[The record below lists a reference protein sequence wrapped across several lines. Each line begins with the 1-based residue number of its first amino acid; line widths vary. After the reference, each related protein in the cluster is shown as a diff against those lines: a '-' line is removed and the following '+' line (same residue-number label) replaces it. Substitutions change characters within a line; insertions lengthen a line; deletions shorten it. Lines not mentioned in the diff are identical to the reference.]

1 MLHSVKDENF
11 SHNFF
16 KLKEY
21 LSLHKALLIW
31 FGIFVGAGIFTVVG
45 IRVRANLKK
54 NDASSKLVGDPVQHQ
69 ISTIIDTTQNP
80 KWTVGE
86 WTPCSL
92 SCDSGVHIRSVT
104 DA

>member
-31 FGIFVGAGIFTVVG
+31 FGIFVGAGIFTGIG
-45 IRVRANLKK
+45 IRVRANLKT
-54 NDASSKLVGDPVQHQ
+54 NDAKED
-69 ISTIIDTTQNP
+69 
-80 KWTVGE
+80 KE
-86 WTPCSL
+86 MFK
-92 SCDSGVHIRSVT
+92 IRVIYFEK
-104 DA
+104 